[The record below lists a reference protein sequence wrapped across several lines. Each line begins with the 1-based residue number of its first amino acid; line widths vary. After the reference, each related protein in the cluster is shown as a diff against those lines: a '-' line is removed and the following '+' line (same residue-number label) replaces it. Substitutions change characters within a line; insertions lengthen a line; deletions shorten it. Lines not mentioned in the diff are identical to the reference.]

1 MRDVVNCIHN
11 ITSRIVIMDRKR
23 KLETA
28 ARLQLRWQRWEVTNY
43 DYLMQVQ
50 FGTHRVAFLE
60 SLTASSLHQLWLTGS
75 PLSLHEARSCIICT
89 TGSGKTWQHP

>member
-43 DYLMQVQ
+43 DYLMQV
-50 FGTHRVAFLE
+50 
-60 SLTASSLHQLWLTGS
+60 
-75 PLSLHEARSCIICT
+75 
-89 TGSGKTWQHP
+89 